1 MKHLI
6 IKTKEEQNLKK
17 LLTFITML
25 FMTICMGIP
34 AHAEETTP
42 RRLDVQLV
50 QVSLRDSGNQVHQ
63 NNLYDG
69 SSFFLNL
76 TWNSTETV
84 HTGDFF
90 DILVPE
96 SIDMSSDKLDRTFP
110 IIDSATGDN
119 IGEGTLHPNGT
130 EGGKISVVFNEQA
143 NNRSNLSGNVYLW
156 VSFNKNHIELN
167 KKNVFTFTIKGNGI
181 YNGYQMS
188 AETTITRPST
198 DGEVI
203 AKWGQELPD
212 EPNTVKW
219 IIRVNKSGMDLH
231 HVVLSD
237 SLVTDNGWFL
247 HPIDISKERFK
258 LQKVTYTENA
268 GISNWGEVI
277 DVTDKIQFAPD
288 YKSWTLDL
296 GDIGTQGYMLFM
308 KTAMTSGTLQKN
320 KIAIS
325 SDEVTK
331 DVTAQYKLADVGGDT
346 GVTTKGKLKI
356 VKQDSETGAGL
367 AGAKFEIKD
376 LDDNTTQTLVT
387 GADGTAVTPNVVFE
401 ANYEVKEIEAP
412 FGYKLNNTV
421 YTIQTSVSKDN
432 IVTVK
437 DEPITRDIKVS
448 KTWVG
453 NTGTQAVMHLYA
465 DNVDTGKS
473 VTLDTSN
480 NWEYTFTDLHKYN
493 GNQEI
498 QYSIKEDEMNFYMTS
513 ITGDMDNGF
522 NVTNTWNEQ
531 HELPG
536 DAPTVEIP
544 EFKITTFVNTNNEQ
558 IAEFENG
565 FTDKKNEITFNG
577 TKYVF
582 KEKLPDQDGIRTYVY
597 EEFHSEV
604 PNDAP
609 EVTLPELKVT
619 RFVDE
624 NGNDIH
630 ELEENFIEK
639 LDINGYVFK
648 ETTETSDIRTHIYT
662 KVETEIPNDA
672 PTVEVPELKI
682 TRFIDTNGVELKSIV
697 EGFVEKDSN
706 IVYENE
712 QYDYVN
718 TTEENG
724 IRTHVYKKHINE
736 EVPSNSTTTPT
747 DNNTTIENKVIV
759 EHTAPTGDNMNNTLK
774 LFALSV
780 LGLGFVL
787 VKRKGLRDE

>member
-1 MKHLI
+1 M
-6 IKTKEEQNLKK
+6 
-17 LLTFITML
+17 
-25 FMTICMGIP
+25 
-34 AHAEETTP
+34 
-42 RRLDVQLV
+42 
-50 QVSLRDSGNQVHQ
+50 
-63 NNLYDG
+63 
-69 SSFFLNL
+69 
-76 TWNSTETV
+76 TWNATETV
-84 HTGDFF
+84 HTGDYF

-96 SIDMSSDKLDRTFP
+96 SVDMSSDKLDRTFP
-110 IIDSATGDN
+110 IIDSDTGDV
-119 IGEGTLHPNGT
+119 IGEGTLHPNGN

-143 NNRSNLSGNVYLW
+143 NNRSNLSGNIYLW
-156 VSFNKNHIELN
+156 VPFNKDHIQLN
-167 KKNVFTFTIKGNGI
+167 QKNVITLTIKGNGV
-181 YNGYQMS
+181 YDGYQMS

-203 AKWGQELPD
+203 AKWGQGLPA

-231 HVVLSD
+231 NVVLSD

-277 DVTDKIQFAPD
+277 DVTDKIKFSSD
-288 YKSWTLDL
+288 YRSWTLPL
-296 GDIGTQGYMLFM
+296 GDIGTQGYMLFI

-320 KIAIS
+320 NVAIS

-346 GVTTKGKLKI
+346 GVTTVGKLKV
-356 VKQDSETGAGL
+356 VKQDAETGAGL

-387 GADGTAVTPNVVFE
+387 GEDGTAVTPNVVFE
-401 ANYEVKEIEAP
+401 ANYEVREIEAP
-412 FGYKLNNTV
+412 FGYKVDNTV
-421 YTIQTSVSKDN
+421 HTIQTSVSTEN
-432 IVTVK
+432 VITVK
-437 DEPITRDIKVS
+437 DQPITRDIKVS

-465 DNVDTGKS
+465 DNVDAGKS
-473 VTLDTSN
+473 VTLDASN
-480 NWEYTFTDLHKYN
+480 NWEYTFTGLRKYN
-493 GNQEI
+493 GTQEI

-513 ITGDMDNGF
+513 IAGDMENGF

-531 HELPG
+531 HEVPG

-544 EFKITTFVNTNNEQ
+544 EFKITTFVNTDNEP
-558 IAEFENG
+558 IADFETG
-565 FTDKKNEITFNG
+565 FTEKKDEITFNG

-582 KEKLPDQDGIRTYVY
+582 KEKLPDLDGIRTYVY

-609 EVTLPELKVT
+609 TVDVPELKVT

-624 NGNDIH
+624 QGNDIH
-630 ELEENFIEK
+630 ELEENFVEK
-639 LDINGYVFK
+639 KEISGYVFK
-648 ETTETSDIRTHIYT
+648 ETTETSDIRTHVYT
-662 KVETEIPNDA
+662 KIETEIPNDA

-682 TRFIDTNGVELKSIV
+682 TRFIDTNGIELKNIV

-718 TTEENG
+718 TTEEDG
-724 IRTHVYKKHINE
+724 IRTHIYKKHVNE
-736 EVPSNSTTTPT
+736 EVPNSNTTTPT
-747 DNNTTIENKVIV
+747 DNTTTENKVII
-759 EHTAPTGDNMNNTLK
+759 EHTAPTGDNMLTTLK
-774 LFALSV
+774 YFAVSLA
-780 LGLGFVL
+780 GLAFVIL
-787 VKRKGLRDE
+787 KKRGLRDE

>member
-1 MKHLI
+1 
-6 IKTKEEQNLKK
+6 
-17 LLTFITML
+17 
-25 FMTICMGIP
+25 MTICMAIP
-34 AHAEETTP
+34 SHAEETTP

-84 HTGDFF
+84 HTGDYF

-96 SIDMSSDKLDRTFP
+96 SIDMSSDRLDRTFP
-110 IIDSATGDN
+110 IIDSTTGDN

-156 VSFNKNHIELN
+156 VPFNKNHIELN
-167 KKNVFTFTIKGNGI
+167 KKNTFTFTIKGNGI

-203 AKWGQELPD
+203 AKWGQGLPD

-247 HPIDISKERFK
+247 HPVDISKERFK

-346 GVTTKGKLKI
+346 GVTTKGKLQI

-387 GADGTAVTPNVVFE
+387 GADGTVVTPNVVFE

-421 YTIQTSVSKDN
+421 YTIQTSVSQDN

-437 DEPITRDIKVS
+437 DEPITRDVKVS

-453 NTGTQAVMHLYA
+453 NIGTQAVMHLYA
-465 DNVDTGKS
+465 DNVDIGKS

-480 NWEYTFTDLHKYN
+480 NWEYTFTGLRKYN

-513 ITGDMDNGF
+513 VVGDMDNGF

-565 FTDKKNEITFNG
+565 FTDKKDEITFNNV
-577 TKYVF
+577 KYVF

-630 ELEENFIEK
+630 ELEENFVEK
-639 LDINGYVFK
+639 LDISGYVFK
-648 ETTETSDIRTHIYT
+648 ETTETGDIRTHVYT

-682 TRFIDTNGVELKSIV
+682 TRFIDTNGVELKNIV

-724 IRTHVYKKHINE
+724 IRTHVYKKHVAE
-736 EVPSNSTTTPT
+736 EVPSDNTTTPT
-747 DNNTTIENKVIV
+747 DNNTTTENKVIV
-759 EHTAPTGDNMNNTLK
+759 EHTAPTGDSMNNVLK
-774 LFALSV
+774 LFALS
-780 LGLGFVL
+780 LIGLGVVL
-787 VKRKGLRDE
+787 VYKKKAEE

>member
-1 MKHLI
+1 M
-6 IKTKEEQNLKK
+6 KK

-25 FMTICMGIP
+25 FITVCIAIP
-34 AHAEETTP
+34 THAEENTP

-63 NNLYDG
+63 NNLFDG
-69 SSFFLNL
+69 SSFFLNM
-76 TWNSTETV
+76 TWNATETV
-84 HTGDFF
+84 HTGDYF
-90 DILVPE
+90 DVIVPE
-96 SIDMSSDKLDRTFP
+96 SINMSSDKLEKTFP
-110 IIDSATGDN
+110 VIDSATGDV
-119 IGEGTLHPNGT
+119 IGEGTLLPNGT
-130 EGGKISVVFNEQA
+130 EGGKINVVFNEKA
-143 NNRSNLSGNVYLW
+143 NNRSNLSGNIYLW
-156 VSFNKNHIELN
+156 VPFNKNHIELN
-167 KKNVFTFTIKGNGI
+167 KKNTITLTIKGNGV
-181 YNGYQMS
+181 YDGYQAS
-188 AETTITRPST
+188 CETTITKPNTS
-198 DGEVI
+198 GEVI
-203 AKWGQELPD
+203 AKWGEGLPK

-247 HPIDISKERFK
+247 HPVDISKERFK

-268 GISNWGEVI
+268 NISNWGEVI

-331 DVTAQYKLADVGGDT
+331 DVTAQYKLADVGGIT
-346 GVTTKGKLKI
+346 GVTTTGKLQI
-356 VKQDSETGAGL
+356 VKQDSETGKGL
-367 AGAKFEIKD
+367 SGAKFEVKNV
-376 LDDNTTQTLVT
+376 DDNTTQTLVT
-387 GADGTAVTPNVVFE
+387 DENGKAITPNVVFE

-412 FGYKLNNTV
+412 FGYKVNDTV
-421 YTIQTSVSKDN
+421 FKISTKITDDN
-432 IVTVK
+432 IVIVK

-480 NWEYTFTDLHKYN
+480 NWEYTFTGLRKYN

-513 ITGDMDNGF
+513 VAGDMDNGF
-522 NVTNTWNEQ
+522 NITNTWNEQ

-565 FTDKKNEITFNG
+565 FTDKKDEITFNG

-604 PNDAP
+604 PGDAP
-609 EVTLPELKVT
+609 TVELPELKVT

-630 ELEENFIEK
+630 ELEENFVEK
-639 LDINGYVFK
+639 LDISGYVFK
-648 ETTETSDIRTHIYT
+648 ETTETGDIRTHVYT
-662 KVETEIPNDA
+662 KVETEIPNDS
-672 PTVEVPELKI
+672 PTVEVLELKI
-682 TRFIDTNGVELKSIV
+682 TRFIDTNGVELRNIV
-697 EGFVEKDSN
+697 EGFVEKDTN

-724 IRTHVYKKHINE
+724 IRTHVYKKHVTE
-736 EVPSNSTTTPT
+736 EVPNNNSTTPT
-747 DNNTTIENKVIV
+747 DNNTTTENKVIV
-759 EHTAPTGDNMNNTLK
+759 EHTAPTGDAMNMTLR
-774 LFALSV
+774 LFVLSM
-780 LGLGFVL
+780 LGLCGTYIF
-787 VKRKGLRDE
+787 KEKIK